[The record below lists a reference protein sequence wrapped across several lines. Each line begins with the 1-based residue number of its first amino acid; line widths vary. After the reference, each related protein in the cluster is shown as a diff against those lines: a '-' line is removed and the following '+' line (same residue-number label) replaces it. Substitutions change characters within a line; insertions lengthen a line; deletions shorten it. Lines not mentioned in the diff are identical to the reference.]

1 MTSNST
7 SLSVLLISLRFRERS
22 LTERRQIFVVS
33 IGVFDGRSVN
43 HRRRRRRRRTFQR
56 FGHSHVRLKSVSLK
70 FGRAAVGKAFQ

>member
-43 HRRRRRRRRTFQR
+43 HRRRRRRTFQR

-70 FGRAAVGKAFQ
+70 FGRAGVGKAFQ

>member
-43 HRRRRRRRRTFQR
+43 HRRRRRTFQR